1 MRALGRWLL
10 WSLIGFGVVVGALR
24 AVALRWWKVPVGDPW
39 LEASVA
45 PTLRGGDWIVAW
57 RLTEPTLGS
66 LVLCPEPKHTERLT
80 IGRLVGEERN
90 TVRVEGTRVTINERP
105 FRSEGGCAEEHFKV
119 DAPQGKKD
127 VEQRCSMEVA
137 HGLVHMRGE
146 AEETAELPVYE
157 QEVGSGEAL
166 LISDNRR
173 YPYDSR
179 DFGPVVRETCKETI
193 VFRLIGKG
201 GFFDSATRF
210 QYIR

>member
-10 WSLIGFGVVVGALR
+10 WIVIGFGVVVGALR
-24 AVALRWWKVPVGDPW
+24 AVALRWWKVPEGDPW
-39 LEASVA
+39 LEASIA
-45 PTLRGGDWIVAW
+45 PSLRGGDWILAW
-57 RLTEPTLGS
+57 RLTEPSLGS

-80 IGRLVGEERN
+80 IGRLVGNERDE
-90 TVRVEGTRVTINERP
+90 VRVEGTRVLVNERP
-105 FRSEGGCAEEHFKV
+105 FRSEGGCSEEHFKV
-119 DAPQGKKD
+119 DAPQGPKD

-137 HGLVHMRGE
+137 HGLIHQRGE

-157 QEVGSGEAL
+157 AEVGSGEAL

-179 DFGPVVRETCKETI
+179 DFGPVVRATCKETI
-193 VFRLIGKG
+193 VFRVIGKG
-201 GFFDSATRF
+201 GFFDQATRF